1 MSQQPHDEQN
11 GRPMPPTY
19 GSGAQPPYGSQPGAQ
34 SYGSG
39 AQPPYSSQPGAQP
52 YGAQPGGAQ
61 PYGSGPQSSYGSGPQ
76 QPYGA
81 QPGQGYGAPSPY
93 AQQPGRPAVIPGQ
106 PLPENAYGE
115 GSAMFWQ
122 PTDSERQAALWTHI
136 GAIFISWLMP
146 LIMFLVK
153 KDESPFIREHA
164 RQSLNAQI
172 MNTIAIVALT
182 VIVTIIAVL
191 TLGIGSVL
199 TPLIYAPWVFY
210 TVLEIIAAVKAN
222 KGEGYRFMLAPDMV
236 K

>member
-19 GSGAQPPYGSQPGAQ
+19 GSGAQSPYGSQPGGSQPYGSQPGAQ
-34 SYGSG
+34 SYG
-39 AQPPYSSQPGAQP
+39 
-52 YGAQPGGAQ
+52 AQPGGAQ
-61 PYGSGPQSSYGSGPQ
+61 PYGAGAQPPYGSGPQQPYGSAPQ

-81 QPGQGYGAPSPY
+81 QPGQPYGASPY

-115 GSAMFWQ
+115 GSAIFWQ
-122 PTDSERQAALWTHI
+122 PTDSERQAAMWTHI

-153 KDESPFIREHA
+153 KDESAFVREHA

-172 MNTIAIVALT
+172 MNTIAIIALT

-191 TLGIGSVL
+191 TLGIGGLL

-210 TVLEIIAAVKAN
+210 TILEIIAAVKAN